1 MVAHKNQESFF
12 FRSPDLCSEA
22 NAVLNAAKAKVAW
35 TAIQQGLWQQRR
47 TGTTQAKVASE
58 MNRLVCGFH
67 QLAANE
73 GIDVGTM
80 RRQCRRLAAAGF
92 IRLEEDTPQMVHDPA
107 TGRIISRRGKG
118 PAKPV
123 VIVVTVRPEH
133 LKPANSEEAR
143 SRKAALAQS
152 APIPEVQNAPQP
164 IILEVQN
171 APTPEVQNAPISEI
185 FKELITEQP
194 PDGHADGFG
203 RPQAAEGEKDT
214 AGLEAGEYSLE
225 KGDVPAL
232 EAIAGTETA
241 SEPSWGYA
249 TAKAPR
255 SFQNATGDAKRPW
268 TPKTHTQASG
278 DQWRPEGSMPVGES
292 FGSRRFY
299 RADSQISQ
307 TDAEYAA
314 WRQERLAA
322 AQTAASE
329 AAAAVLAI
337 RPTRATMAAKA
348 CRMAATAGV

>member
-1 MVAHKNQESFF
+1 MVAHKKQHAHF

-22 NAVLNAAKAKVAW
+22 NAVINKAKSKLAW
-35 TAIQQGLWQQRR
+35 TAIQQGLWQQWR
-47 TGTTQAKVASE
+47 TGTPEAKVASD
-58 MNRLVCGFH
+58 MHRLVCGFH

-73 GIDVGTM
+73 GVDVGTV
-80 RRQCRRLAAAGF
+80 RRQCRRLAVAGF
-92 IRLEEDTPQMVHDPA
+92 IRIEEDTPQMVHDPA

-185 FKELITEQP
+185 FRDLITEQP
-194 PDGHADGFG
+194 PDGHADGVG
-203 RPQAAEGEKDT
+203 RPQAAEEEKDT
-214 AGLEAGEYSLE
+214 AGLEAGEESFE
-225 KGDVPAL
+225 GGEVPAL
-232 EAIAGTETA
+232 EATADHDTA

-249 TAKAPR
+249 ISKAPR
-255 SFQNATGDAKRPW
+255 SFRNGTGEAKRPW
-268 TPKTHTQASG
+268 TPKAG
-278 DQWRPEGSMPVGES
+278 KDDAGRPEGSMHVGES

-299 RADSQISQ
+299 RSASQISQ

-314 WRQERLAA
+314 WRQER
-322 AQTAASE
+322 QKAASE
-329 AAAAVLAI
+329 LAASAAAI
-337 RPTRATMAAKA
+337 RPTRAKRAASE
-348 CRMAATAGV
+348 CRQAATVGV